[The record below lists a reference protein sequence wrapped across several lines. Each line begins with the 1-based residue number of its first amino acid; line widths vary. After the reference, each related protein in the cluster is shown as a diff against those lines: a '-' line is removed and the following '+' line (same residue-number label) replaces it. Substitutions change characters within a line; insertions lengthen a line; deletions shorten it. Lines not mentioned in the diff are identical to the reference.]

1 MLIFYC
7 NPHDGNMNNIRLTT
21 ANVEKLSSLPRLL
34 TRYLRNVVM
43 DGVVIVSG
51 CNKKAY
57 LTKISV

>member
-43 DGVVIVSG
+43 DGVIVSG